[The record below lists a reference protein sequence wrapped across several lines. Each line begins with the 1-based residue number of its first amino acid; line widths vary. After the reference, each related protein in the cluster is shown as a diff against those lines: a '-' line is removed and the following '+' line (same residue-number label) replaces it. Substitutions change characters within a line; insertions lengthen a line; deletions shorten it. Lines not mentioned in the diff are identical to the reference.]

1 MMTAFR
7 DRPNSIVRLVSATGY
22 STISSRWL
30 MLHDGQWPE
39 PPCESRGSGAAV
51 RLQETVDR
59 FAHDV
64 VLTYPRFACQ
74 LAKFEHLVII

>member
-1 MMTAFR
+1 
-7 DRPNSIVRLVSATGY
+7 
-22 STISSRWL
+22 

-39 PPCESRGSGAAV
+39 PPCESGGSGAAV

-59 FAHDV
+59 FAHDI
-64 VLTYPRFACQ
+64 VLTYARFACQ